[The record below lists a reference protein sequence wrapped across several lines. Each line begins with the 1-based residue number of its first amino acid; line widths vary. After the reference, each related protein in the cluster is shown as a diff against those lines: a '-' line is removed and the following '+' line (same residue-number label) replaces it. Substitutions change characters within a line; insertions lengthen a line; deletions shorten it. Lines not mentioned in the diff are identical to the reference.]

1 MSGILRIMP
10 GKLVYVARPSGM
22 RADLPRTSVL
32 LQQILQ
38 QIREPASS
46 LAGNMRRACL
56 EALLFPGKGRLCSFM
71 IDIHVYVGSDNFV
84 GNLFNSLVVFCNFH
98 LVIAA
103 LHARICQD
111 TSDQVW
117 RRKMLRPDSIR
128 DFLTSA

>member
-1 MSGILRIMP
+1 MP

-84 GNLFNSLVVFCNFH
+84 GNLFNSLVVFCDFH

-103 LHARICQD
+103 FMHESVKTPLIKSGVARCCVLIQ
-111 TSDQVW
+111 SGI
-117 RRKMLRPDSIR
+117 S
-128 DFLTSA
+128 